1 MLLRRRT
8 CVPKRALL
16 RQNSS
21 RRPRSLRQS
30 VILARL
36 CKLCEGVSRDPRLT
50 LGFAILDLSNSS
62 SRCRRPPS
70 TALAI
75 ARSGMKRR
83 AACSDARA
91 ARGWLSPAL
100 WLLGALLVIQSF
112 PTSTAVKRHDFK
124 TCDQSGF
131 CRRNRAL
138 ADRAGKAGASWQS
151 PYEVHTPEFSR
162 GSFRAAVS
170 NALFPQIK
178 FSLEIRFQQDGTAR
192 VLMDEVE
199 GLRQRYNEAAKW
211 TLVGEPALEENDGR
225 YEADV
230 KETHATI
237 KFHGGQNE
245 ARIDYKPLTITFFRD
260 GQPHIV
266 LNERKL
272 FNMEHFRVKTVGK
285 QPEELV
291 VEDPEHPDEQLVV
304 VQNEAFPGFL
314 PPTEDGMWEET
325 FGGKTDNKP
334 KGTRFRGLC
343 RA

>member
-1 MLLRRRT
+1 M
-8 CVPKRALL
+8 
-16 RQNSS
+16 
-21 RRPRSLRQS
+21 
-30 VILARL
+30 
-36 CKLCEGVSRDPRLT
+36 E
-50 LGFAILDLSNSS
+50 
-62 SRCRRPPS
+62 
-70 TALAI
+70 
-75 ARSGMKRR
+75 RR
-83 AACSDARA
+83 AARSRGRTAP
-91 ARGWLSPAL
+91 GWLSPAL
-100 WLLGALLVIQSF
+100 WFAAALLVIQSL

-138 ADRAGKAGASWQS
+138 ADRAGEAGASWQS
-151 PYEVHTPEFSR
+151 PYEVHAPEFSG

-178 FSLEIRFQQDGTAR
+178 FSLELRFQKDGTAR
-192 VLMDEVE
+192 VLMDEVD

-211 TLVGEPALEENDGR
+211 TLVGEPAVEENEAR
-225 YEADV
+225 YEANV
-230 KETHATI
+230 KETFATI
-237 KFHGGQNE
+237 KYNGGQNE

-272 FNMEHFRVKTVGK
+272 FNMEHFRVKTVGN

-325 FGGKTDNKP
+325 FNGKTDSKP
-334 KGTRFRGLC
+334 KGEEILFLDTRWTSSWSRKAC
-343 RA
+343 RADTRVRRPRIAQPRHHLPRLRARLRHSRARLDAEPEGDEVRPARGRKIALASNVN